1 MILFSQGRDG
11 RGWGRVSRKLSKA
24 LAFFGA
30 TTMSLSSNGAQVGKS
45 LGKVPVLLSFVKVVS
60 LPVFV
65 LDVGPLVLSAADWCA
80 MEKFITLGRE
90 REMVW

>member
-1 MILFSQGRDG
+1 MILFSQGRG
-11 RGWGRVSRKLSKA
+11 GQGWGRVSRELSKA

-30 TTMSLSSNGAQVGKS
+30 TTMSLSSDGARVGKS
-45 LGKVPVLLSFVKVVS
+45 LGKVAGLLSFAKVVS

-65 LDVGPLVLSAADWCA
+65 LDVGPVVQSAADWCA